1 MSSEK
6 SNHEII
12 FNTKGP
18 FILTTTKKIVA
29 PTSPQTAG
37 ALRTAPTSLVHPQPS
52 EGMES
57 IFLIIFFS
65 LTGLEVQEYFVH
77 LSVSPSKLPIQPG
90 CAK

>member
-18 FILTTTKKIVA
+18 FILTTTKKMVA

-37 ALRTAPTSLVHPQPS
+37 ALRTASTSLVHPQPS

-77 LSVSPSKLPIQPG
+77 RSVSPF
-90 CAK
+90 

>member
-57 IFLIIFFS
+57 ILLIIFFF

-77 LSVSPSKLPIQPG
+77 LSVSPF
-90 CAK
+90 

>member
-37 ALRTAPTSLVHPQPS
+37 APRTAPTSLVHPQPS

-57 IFLIIFFS
+57 IFLIIFFFFNRIRS
-65 LTGLEVQEYFVH
+65 SRVFCTSQRF
-77 LSVSPSKLPIQPG
+77 PF
-90 CAK
+90 